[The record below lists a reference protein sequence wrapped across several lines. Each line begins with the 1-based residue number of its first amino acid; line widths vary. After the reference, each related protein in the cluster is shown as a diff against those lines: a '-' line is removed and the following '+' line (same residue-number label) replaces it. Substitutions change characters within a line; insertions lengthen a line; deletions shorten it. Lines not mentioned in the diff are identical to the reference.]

1 MTFKTLLPQLLNQLD
16 GPNNRPRIRTPKD
29 DDDDDDD
36 DEDQGHHEGPSRSEL
51 NVHLPGESISAYDIC
66 RLVIVGLLYLIL
78 AGVAVTAVVYS
89 VLSILDVLRFPV
101 RSVTYQRTNR
111 YPPILIVIVPDF
123 STYYGCYM
131 RYFDDISPHPAYNS
145 TVGSRNCTY
154 TNITFTSS
162 KLNVSRFAMVFQ
174 SPTDVANKQI
184 LCINYTINTT
194 VRDYSAIEYWM
205 FDDWNSFDSSNETEK
220 EEILAQ
226 SELTQPIHTFPAGMR
241 TQVKL
246 SKIEDNV
253 NNLHSVRFQVEPN
266 FARYNRE
273 EAVSGVSHL
282 QVMFEWSSPIYEVY
296 KTVLP
301 LSFWS
306 AVGSICGVLITI
318 WKLAEV
324 GTSLTRKF
332 RRERK
337 KIKQRIKKKEEEKA
351 KLQEEYSKT
360 NVVPSLPSGATFDF
374 VNSDLP
380 LPDENKPSI
389 NDDN

>member
-1 MTFKTLLPQLLNQLD
+1 MD
-16 GPNNRPRIRTPKD
+16 GPDNRPRLHTPKD

-36 DEDQGHHEGPSRSEL
+36 DEDRDHHEGLSRSEL

-89 VLSILDVLRFPV
+89 VLAILDVLRVPV
-101 RSVTYQRTNR
+101 RSVTYQRTDR

-131 RYFDDISPHPAYNS
+131 RYFDDISPDPAYNS
-145 TVGSRNCTY
+145 SIGPRNCTY
-154 TNITFTSS
+154 TNITFASL

-226 SELTQPIHTFPAGMR
+226 SELTHPIHTFPAGMR

-246 SKIEDNV
+246 SKIEEDDV

-282 QVMFEWSSPIYEVY
+282 QVMFEWSSPVYEVY
-296 KTVLP
+296 KAVLP

-324 GTSLTRKF
+324 GTSLMRKF

-337 KIKQRIKKKEEEKA
+337 KIKRRLKKKEEEKA
-351 KLQEEYSKT
+351 KLQKEYSKT
-360 NVVPSLPSGATFDF
+360 NVLPSLPSGATFDF
-374 VNSDLP
+374 VNSSDLSV
-380 LPDENKPSI
+380 PDENKPSI